1 MNTDTDYT
9 ICNLDAHP
17 YVNGYTTADIPNT
30 IYGYNNNINSRAIDT
45 GQQNYYGSENMLPPG
60 LSGVDLSL
68 GNQGLTYPVSA
79 PVVPRT
85 TRHQGYELGD
95 TQSHLVEHYIPPHA
109 ALAGDLGPGQTINSG
124 RSNFGTTCI
133 DNLTSCSLSNVYG
146 ATVNQQVPS
155 PVKSEPSN
163 GQNLQNKPFR
173 WMQIKRNAPKP
184 GKSLSFTNHR
194 SVIRVS
200 VCVKGFPQFYSMRV
214 PIYMFSWVPRL
225 VVLSTQIPLV

>member
-1 MNTDTDYT
+1 MNTDADYT

-17 YVNGYTTADIPNT
+17 YVNGYNTSEIPNT

-68 GNQGLTYPVSA
+68 GNQGLTYPVNG

-85 TRHQGYELGD
+85 TRHQGYDLGD
-95 TQSHLVEHYIPPHA
+95 TQGHVVEHYIPQHA
-109 ALAGDLGPGQTINSG
+109 ALAGDLGSGQNINSG

-146 ATVNQQVPS
+146 ATINQQVPS

-184 GKSLSFTNHR
+184 GEWLF
-194 SVIRVS
+194 
-200 VCVKGFPQFYSMRV
+200 
-214 PIYMFSWVPRL
+214 
-225 VVLSTQIPLV
+225 

>member
-17 YVNGYTTADIPNT
+17 YVNGYTTSEIPNT
-30 IYGYNNNINSRAIDT
+30 IYGYNNNINARAIDT

-68 GNQGLTYPVSA
+68 GNQGLTYQVNT

-95 TQSHLVEHYIPPHA
+95 TQTHVVDHYIPSHA
-109 ALAGDLGPGQTINSG
+109 ALAGDLGSGQTINSG

-146 ATVNQQVPS
+146 ATIHQQVPS
-155 PVKSEPSN
+155 PVKAEPST

-184 GKSLSFTNHR
+184 GTSHFLVTSLMQG
-194 SVIRVS
+194 VIFILKFITEGIGKRKMFLFFVN
-200 VCVKGFPQFYSMRV
+200 FIYS
-214 PIYMFSWVPRL
+214 I
-225 VVLSTQIPLV
+225 